1 MCTMIANRL
10 ALDGTLKAGGTW
22 TTIAE
27 AFIGYDH
34 PVELEL
40 EHAVTLDVVDERDG
54 AIRRVALELPLED
67 ARRLCDALTRV
78 IGAADAHEGGTG
90 A

>member
-1 MCTMIANRL
+1 MIANRL
-10 ALDGTLKAGGTW
+10 TLDGTLKAGGTW
-22 TTIAE
+22 TTITE

-34 PVELEL
+34 PVQLEL
-40 EHAVTLDVVDERDG
+40 GHAVTLDLVDERDG
-54 AIRRVALELPLED
+54 AMRRVALELPLED

-78 IGAADAHEGGTG
+78 IEAADAHQGRTG